1 MTDPY
6 IAQDILDQA
15 AEAIRQG
22 RRLEDLAGVLKCTP
36 EHLARLLNLP
46 SLKPV
51 PTNQDQDFDLWAVD
65 RAKEVL

>member
-22 RRLEDLAGVLKCTP
+22 KKLEALAGILKCTP

-51 PTNQDQDFDLWAVD
+51 PTNQDQDFDLWRVD
-65 RAKEVL
+65 DLNARL